1 MDCGSEEAWKN
12 LVSFLKSEFGEID
25 YLVNNAAVI
34 LSKDILHLT
43 YEEFKMEQNCD
54 LDSVFLGIQ
63 YCYEVIKKDVYS
75 AIVNVS
81 SIGGLKSGPDTEND
95 AGYNA
100 TKASVTNLT
109 HHVAGVF
116 AKDCIRINSVHPRAI
131 KTQMLVDYL
140 KMFPN
145 AMEATAILQISFQ
158 LKRYQ
163 KKQTMTKI
171 IFLFALYVN

>member
-1 MDCGSEEAWKN
+1 
-12 LVSFLKSEFGEID
+12 
-25 YLVNNAAVI
+25 
-34 LSKDILHLT
+34 
-43 YEEFKMEQNCD
+43 MEQNCD

-109 HHVAGVF
+109 HHAAGVF